1 MSYSS
6 FSFVQKNRWVMLV
19 IGAAL
24 LVVGVVLGRLS
35 HTTKPDMPS
44 TNPPNQPSQNST
56 AVAMAVEAVHPS
68 AQTVSQSVS
77 ANGSIA
83 GKEVAQVG
91 ARVSGVAI
99 DKVLV
104 EVGDYVKAGQVLA
117 VLDNQNATQEVV
129 AAQAELKQAQVAL
142 TKAKADLA
150 RVEPLIGIDA
160 ISREQYD
167 SYKTAVLQAQ
177 AQTEMLQARLN
188 TVKTHQGN
196 TQVVAPVSGIISE
209 KSADVG
215 MMTTGA
221 ALFSIIKNGVLEWQ
235 AGVSAADASAITL
248 GQSVEIKTPT
258 GVAKAVVSRIAP
270 TANASREVVVYATI
284 HEGAGLRNG
293 MYQAGNI
300 ILGEQSVLMVPQQAI
315 MTSDGFD
322 YVWLLTATNQKDIYQ
337 VARQT
342 VTLGAHKDGLVAV
355 DLPHDKLVVKQS
367 GSFLTDKELVK
378 VVAIDETFHANK
390 SDVNNA
396 AANNAATKE

>member
-35 HTTKPDMPS
+35 HTTKTDTPS
-44 TNPPNQPSQNST
+44 ANPPSQPSQNST

-77 ANGSIA
+77 ANGGIV

-129 AAQAELKQAQVAL
+129 AAQAELKQAQVSL

-160 ISREQYD
+160 ISR
-167 SYKTAVLQAQ
+167 
-177 AQTEMLQARLN
+177 
-188 TVKTHQGN
+188 
-196 TQVVAPVSGIISE
+196 
-209 KSADVG
+209 
-215 MMTTGA
+215 
-221 ALFSIIKNGVLEWQ
+221 
-235 AGVSAADASAITL
+235 
-248 GQSVEIKTPT
+248 
-258 GVAKAVVSRIAP
+258 
-270 TANASREVVVYATI
+270 
-284 HEGAGLRNG
+284 
-293 MYQAGNI
+293 
-300 ILGEQSVLMVPQQAI
+300 
-315 MTSDGFD
+315 
-322 YVWLLTATNQKDIYQ
+322 
-337 VARQT
+337 
-342 VTLGAHKDGLVAV
+342 
-355 DLPHDKLVVKQS
+355 
-367 GSFLTDKELVK
+367 
-378 VVAIDETFHANK
+378 
-390 SDVNNA
+390 
-396 AANNAATKE
+396 